1 MKMKS
6 IVAFVENKKGDFWQI
21 ALSKEQQACICDL
34 ILDMHGKSIKILRN
48 KVSLYYPNK
57 NDEHKDLK

>member
-1 MKMKS
+1 MKS

-21 ALSKEQQACICDL
+21 ALSKEQQACISDL
-34 ILDMHGKSIKILRN
+34 ILQMHGKSIKILRN